1 MTARQPSPVP
11 SSPSF
16 YSDAE
21 LESPP
26 IGITIEV
33 CVDSVQSAINAINGG
48 ADRLELCANLGVGGG
63 TTPSVGL
70 FKVVSKLADGL
81 PMMVRLLVLIRPRA
95 GDFLYSET
103 EFEVMREDIRAFK
116 RRGAR
121 GVVIGILTAEGRV
134 DVDRTKVLVDEALP
148 MEVCFHRAF
157 DMTRDPDEALR
168 DVLGIGGISRILTR
182 LHLSIYIVIEIK
194 LIPVHSGHGT
204 SAPASLDTLGQLCSE
219 MATFTTNQAFP
230 TSILPGGGINAGNV
244 RSLLSALTPVGVR
257 EIHLSGGGWVDGGM
271 DFRRSGLGMGE
282 WGVWTTDEG
291 VVRQVREIADMFWL
305 EKEA

>member
-1 MTARQPSPVP
+1 MAPSVDIHVASGLVTSAEAGMTARQPSPVP

-81 PMMVRLLVLIRPRA
+81 PMMVRLLVLVRPRA

-157 DMTRDPDEALR
+157 DMTRDPDEGIVPQHPLS
-168 DVLGIGGISRILTR
+168 VL
-182 LHLSIYIVIEIK
+182 VK
-194 LIPVHSGHGT
+194 V
-204 SAPASLDTLGQLCSE
+204 
-219 MATFTTNQAFP
+219 
-230 TSILPGGGINAGNV
+230 
-244 RSLLSALTPVGVR
+244 
-257 EIHLSGGGWVDGGM
+257 
-271 DFRRSGLGMGE
+271 
-282 WGVWTTDEG
+282 
-291 VVRQVREIADMFWL
+291 
-305 EKEA
+305 